1 MMKKRLITLIAA
13 LNLASVATANDNNS
27 IPHKFNSGE
36 TISSSQMNENF
47 QFVTPLSVYS
57 NGTRI
62 GYLSD
67 FSMYGANLTFFNENL
82 FITTIN
88 RANGEVVLQASS
100 TMISF
105 TDSNCSAGSELV
117 SFGPGAVFKMGDVN
131 NSSWDNNTQQLNEAY
146 FTDMYYI
153 PPNAQ
158 AVAVDNSTP
167 VYSYNPWRTP
177 SSSWECSENIDYN
190 NYSTTQYLYSP
201 QVADPEI
208 TGIQNGYATPITI
221 GK

>member
-1 MMKKRLITLIAA
+1 MKKRLITLIAA
-13 LNLASVATANDNNS
+13 LSLASVATANDNNS
-27 IPHKFNSGE
+27 VPHKFNSGE

-47 QFVTPLSVYS
+47 QFVAPLSVYS
-57 NGTRI
+57 EGTRI

-67 FSMYGANLTFFNENL
+67 LNIWGTDLTLFNENL
-82 FITTIN
+82 FLTRIN
-88 RANGEVVLQASS
+88 RANGEVISVASS
-100 TMISF
+100 TMILF

-117 SFGPGAVFKMGDVN
+117 YFGPGAVFKMGDVN
-131 NSSWDNNTQQLNEAY
+131 NSSWDNNTQQINETY
-146 FTDMYYI
+146 FTDLYYI

-158 AVAVDNSTP
+158 AVVVDNTTGP

-177 SSSWECSENIDYN
+177 SSSWECSENTDN
-190 NYSTTQYLYSP
+190 PTTQYLYSP
-201 QVADPEI
+201 QVADPEV